1 MTLNA
6 TLQAIVVKAKADMKT
21 IVDKAETDLAVL
33 PAAEHGKSSEKG
45 KPESQPGKAEEK
57 QNAEH
62 GKPSERPGG
71 KPSGV
76 PGKP

>member
-6 TLQAIVVKAKADMKT
+6 TLQAIVDKAETDMKT
-21 IVDKAETDLAVL
+21 IVDKAEADLAAL
-33 PAAEHGKSSEKG
+33 PTAERGQPAEKG

-57 QNAEH
+57 KNTEH